1 MEIDTCKIS
10 LKFEFK
16 FKRKFLLNSLD
27 AITFSKPALF
37 YGDFSSNREKTEV
50 MIWIPQLLFLG
61 MHDAGKEPSIQ
72 DRNGSK
78 RNYTISNL
86 LSG

>member
-1 MEIDTCKIS
+1 MWSFVTTGEDADSDGINDALDNCSAEYNPNQLDT
-10 LKFEFK
+10 
-16 FKRKFLLNSLD
+16 D
-27 AITFSKPALF
+27 DDG
-37 YGDFSSNREKTEV
+37 YGDACD
-50 MIWIPQLLFLG
+50 PDD
-61 MHDAGKEPSIQ
+61 DADKEPSIQ